1 MTTLLQLNTSLFADN
16 GNSTRL
22 ANRFVAAWR
31 AQNPGGRVIVRD
43 LVDDPVQHLTAEHV
57 MAFGTPADQR
67 TPEQAALVATS
78 DALIAELKAADV
90 VVLGLPMYNF
100 GVPSQL
106 KAYFDQLARA
116 GVTFRY
122 TDKGPQGL
130 IGDKPVHVFA
140 ARGGLYLGTPR
151 DTQTGY
157 VTTFLNFIGLHD
169 LRFVF
174 AEGLNMGVEAKTAAL
189 AQAEEAIDRFA
200 DAQEL
205 EELAA

>member
-22 ANRFVAAWR
+22 ANRFVATWR

-43 LVDDPVQHLTAEHV
+43 LANDPVPHLTSAHV
-57 MAFGTPADQR
+57 MAFGTPAEKR
-67 TPEQAALVATS
+67 TAEQAALVAAS
-78 DALIAELKAADV
+78 DALIAELKSADV

-122 TDKGPQGL
+122 TEKGPQGL
-130 IGDKPVHVFA
+130 IGDKPVYIFA
-140 ARGGLYLGTPR
+140 ARGGLYRDTPR

-157 VTTFLNFIGLHD
+157 VTTFLNFIGLTD
-169 LRFVF
+169 LQWVF
-174 AEGLNMGVEAKTAAL
+174 AEGLNMGAETKAAAL
-189 AQAEEAIDRFA
+189 GKAEGEIDRIA
-200 DAQEL
+200 DVLEL

>member
-1 MTTLLQLNTSLFADN
+1 MKTLLQLNTSLFADN

>member
-1 MTTLLQLNTSLFADN
+1 MKTLLQLNTSLFADN

-31 AQNPGGRVIVRD
+31 AQNPGSRVIVRD
-43 LVDDPVQHLTAEHV
+43 LVADPVPHLTSDHV
-57 MAFGTPADQR
+57 MAFGQPAAKR
-67 TPEQAALVATS
+67 THEQAALVAIS

-130 IGDKPVHVFA
+130 IDDKPVHLFA
-140 ARGGLYLGTPR
+140 ARGGLYVGTPR

-174 AEGLNMGVEAKTAAL
+174 AEGLNMGVETKTAAL
-189 AQAEEAIDRFA
+189 AKAEEAIDRFA

>member
-1 MTTLLQLNTSLFADN
+1 MKTLLQLNTSLFADN

-43 LVDDPVQHLTAEHV
+43 LVGDPVQHLTAEHV

>member
-1 MTTLLQLNTSLFADN
+1 MKTLLQLNTSLFADN

-67 TPEQAALVATS
+67 TPEQAELVATS

>member
-1 MTTLLQLNTSLFADN
+1 MKTLLQLNTSLFADN

-22 ANRFVAAWR
+22 ANRFVAGWR

-43 LVDDPVQHLTAEHV
+43 LADEPVPHLTAAHV
-57 MAFGTPADQR
+57 MAFGTPAEKR
-67 TPEQAALVATS
+67 TSEQAALVAAS
-78 DALIAELKAADV
+78 DALIAELKSADA

-122 TDKGPQGL
+122 TEKGPQGL
-130 IGDKPVHVFA
+130 IGDKPVYIFA

-169 LRFVF
+169 LHFVF
-174 AEGLNMGVEAKTAAL
+174 AEGLNMGVEAKTSAL
-189 AQAEEAIDRFA
+189 AQAEAAIDRIA
-200 DAQEL
+200 VAQEL
-205 EELAA
+205 EAIAA

>member
-1 MTTLLQLNTSLFADN
+1 MKTLLQLNTSLFAEN

-22 ANRFVAAWR
+22 ADRFVAAWR

-43 LVDDPVQHLTAEHV
+43 LTDDPVPHLTAAHV
-57 MAFGTPADQR
+57 MAFGTPPDKR
-67 TPEQAALVATS
+67 TREQAALVAAS
-78 DALIAELKAADV
+78 DTLIAELKSADV

-130 IGDKPVHVFA
+130 IGDKPVYIFA
-140 ARGGLYLGTPR
+140 ARGGLYAGTPR

-157 VTTFLNFIGLHD
+157 VSTFLNFIGLHE
-169 LRFVF
+169 LHFVF
-174 AEGLNMGVEAKTAAL
+174 AEGLNMGAEAKAAAL
-189 AQAEEAIDRFA
+189 DKAEGEIDRIV